1 MQALF
6 GRPLAL
12 LETGIRE
19 MLKEAENNG
28 IIIDASDYYSPCGV
42 CRAIIEA
49 VIK

>member
-1 MQALF
+1 
-6 GRPLAL
+6 
-12 LETGIRE
+12 

-28 IIIDASDYYSPCGV
+28 IIIDASDYSPCGV